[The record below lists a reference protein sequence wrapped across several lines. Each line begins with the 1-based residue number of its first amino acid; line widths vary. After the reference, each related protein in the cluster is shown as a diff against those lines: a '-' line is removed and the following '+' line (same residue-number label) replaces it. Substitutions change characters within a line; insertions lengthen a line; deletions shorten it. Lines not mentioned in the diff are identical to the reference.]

1 MNKRF
6 QVFKYL
12 TFDYLAA
19 LISWTLFYLFR
30 KIYIEPLKFGVE
42 VPIEFNERYFLGL
55 LLIPIAWLSLY
66 YLTGFYRDIYRK
78 SRLNDVLQTFV
89 QSVLGVTIIFFLL
102 LLDDEIKSYKNYYL
116 LVSVLFGLHFLFT
129 LIPRLVLTSI
139 SVSKI
144 KKGIFGFKT
153 LIIGSN
159 KLAVETYKELIEQEQ
174 SYGNKFVGYVNV
186 YNQESYQ
193 LSKFLPH
200 LGSVKNLVKII
211 NEAQIEEVII
221 ALESS
226 EDKESNKIINKLG
239 NCNVVIK
246 AIPNMYNILT
256 GQVKMTQLF
265 GTPLIQ
271 LSHDL
276 MPVWQENLK
285 QIIDYVVSLLA
296 LIISLPLTVFIA
308 IGIKLSSPGPIFLF
322 T

>member
-144 KKGIFGFKT
+144 KKGIFGFK
-153 LIIGSN
+153 N
-159 KLAVETYKELIEQEQ
+159 
-174 SYGNKFVGYVNV
+174 
-186 YNQESYQ
+186 
-193 LSKFLPH
+193 PDH
-200 LGSVKNLVKII
+200 
-211 NEAQIEEVII
+211 
-221 ALESS
+221 
-226 EDKESNKIINKLG
+226 
-239 NCNVVIK
+239 
-246 AIPNMYNILT
+246 
-256 GQVKMTQLF
+256 
-265 GTPLIQ
+265 
-271 LSHDL
+271 
-276 MPVWQENLK
+276 WK
-285 QIIDYVVSLLA
+285 Q
-296 LIISLPLTVFIA
+296 
-308 IGIKLSSPGPIFLF
+308 
-322 T
+322 